1 MSQTVLI
8 ELFHGKAAH
17 ANPVACVADLSADL
31 AARNIDGFPHSI
43 WQLLS
48 HMNYWMHY
56 ELQRIKGAAPAYPEH
71 ASGSWL
77 PNAAP
82 PNETAWNEAIVRLR
96 ELIDASIRLAQSD
109 PALLSRE
116 VAPAHAQQSQHAS
129 SVHAILWQL
138 VAHNSYHTGQIATLR
153 RCLGVWPPRA
163 GGDTW

>member
-1 MSQTVLI
+1 MSQTALI
-8 ELFHGKAAH
+8 ELFRGKAAH
-17 ANPVACVADLSADL
+17 ADPVACVGDLSADV
-31 AARNIDGFPHSI
+31 AARTIDGFPHSI

-77 PNAAP
+77 PNAATP
-82 PNETAWNEAIVRLR
+82 DEAAWNEAIAHFR
-96 ELIDASIRLAQSD
+96 ELIDASICLAQSD
-109 PALLSRE
+109 PASLARE

-153 RCLGVWPPRA
+153 RCLGAWPPRA
-163 GGDTW
+163 GGDSW